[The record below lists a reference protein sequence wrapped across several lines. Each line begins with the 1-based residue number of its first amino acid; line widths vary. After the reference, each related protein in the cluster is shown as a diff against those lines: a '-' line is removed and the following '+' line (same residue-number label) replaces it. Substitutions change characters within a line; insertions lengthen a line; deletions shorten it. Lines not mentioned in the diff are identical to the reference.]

1 MFGRRPSIPLP
12 RADHEFCRN
21 FSSSLIRLNLPSIAP
36 KPIINIKHIR
46 QNPDLY
52 AENAARRKYAAAEES
67 PFKIIRLFDRWKEIQ
82 KNGRGLREKNNA
94 IRTRLSHAKTFS
106 GCEPGEQGREG
117 ETAEALHNE
126 AKQLKQQITAF
137 EAEEDSLQQ
146 QMHTLATAIPNLTSP
161 ETPVTEKSSIV
172 GYTNQP
178 GPRSLSSHDQTWRNH
193 VHLGTEFDIIDFA
206 GAGTTTGWGWY
217 YLKNEGAL
225 LEQALVQYALQVAQN
240 HGFTVVS
247 PPSMV
252 YSHISHACGF
262 QPRDQNNEQQIY
274 SIAQSDK
281 DQRSDKP
288 GLSLAGTA
296 EIPFAAMKANINFHE
311 SDLPLRIVGSSRCYR
326 AEAGARGAET
336 KGLYRV
342 HEFTKVEMF
351 AWGMK
356 DTSLKLFEE
365 MLAIQREILEN
376 LGLHC
381 RVLEMPASDLGASAY
396 RKQDIEAFFPSRKD
410 LDEGWGEVTS
420 TSMCTDY
427 QTRRLSTRVR
437 VKDGSLEFP
446 ETVNGT
452 AMAVPRVL
460 AALLESGWDDGEDII
475 RIPECLWP
483 WMNTKQIRKKR
494 QGSLKEP

>member
-1 MFGRRPSIPLP
+1 MFSRRPSIPLL
-12 RADHEFCRN
+12 RADFESHRN
-21 FSSSLIRLNLPSIAP
+21 LSSTLTRLNLPFIAP

-52 AENAARRKYAAAEES
+52 AKNAALRKYPAAEES
-67 PFKIIRLFDRWKEIQ
+67 PLKIVRLFDRWKELQ

-106 GCEPGEQGREG
+106 GREPGEQGRED
-117 ETAEALHNE
+117 ETAEALHQE
-126 AKQLKQQITAF
+126 AKQLKQQIAGF

-161 ETPVTEKSSIV
+161 ETPVAEKPNIV
-172 GYTNQP
+172 GHINQP
-178 GPRSLSSHDQTWRNH
+178 GPQSLSSHDQTWRNH

-206 GAGTTTGWGWY
+206 SAGTTTGWGWY

-274 SIAQSDK
+274 AIAQSDK
-281 DQRSDKP
+281 DQHSEKP

-311 SDLPLRIVGSSRCYR
+311 SDLPLRVVGSSRCYR

-351 AWGMK
+351 AWSMR

-365 MLAIQREILEN
+365 MLAIQCEILEN

-381 RVLEMPASDLGASAY
+381 RILEMPASDLGASAY
-396 RKQDIEAFFPSRKD
+396 RKQDIEAFFPSRID
-410 LDEGWGEVTS
+410 LEEGWGEVTS

-437 VKDGSLEFP
+437 VNDGSLEFP

-460 AALLESGWDDGEDII
+460 AALLESGWDEGEDLI
-475 RIPECLWP
+475 RVPECLWP
-483 WMNTKQIRKKR
+483 WMNTKQIKKKR